1 MQWFYW
7 LEIRVLL
14 LLSPSTLFQKINE
27 LDWYKEML
35 HHWVKEQKVK
45 PKRRLLEV
53 GSATG
58 LLSRHLASLGHNVVG
73 VDISKKMVKKAQK
86 GNPNISFFVRDALK
100 LKFKT
105 ENFDTILASS
115 LLNVVDDRIAVL
127 KEMLRVCKQSGFVSF
142 LVPIKGFSN
151 KNLEL
156 LINTYQLTNF
166 SKEALKAWHK
176 LATKLSMEEIE
187 ELVKKS
193 GGKIVSVK
201 YYLNKMVIDV
211 SISKPRF

>member
-14 LLSPSTLFQKINE
+14 LFSPSTLFQKINE
-27 LDWYKEML
+27 LNWYKEML
-35 HHWVKEQKVK
+35 HHWVKKQKLK
-45 PKRRLLEV
+45 PKSRLLEV

-58 LLSRHLASLGHNVVG
+58 LLSSHLDSLGHNVVG
-73 VDISKKMVKKAQK
+73 IDISKKMVKKAQK
-86 GNPNISFFVRDALK
+86 ENPNIRFFVRDALE

-105 ENFDTILASS
+105 ESFDAVLASS
-115 LLNVVDDRIAVL
+115 LLNVVDDRVAVL
-127 KEMLRVCKQSGFVSF
+127 KEMLRVCKQSGIVSF
-142 LVPIKGFSN
+142 LVPLKGFN
-151 KNLEL
+151 NRDLEC

-187 ELVKKS
+187 EVVAQS
-193 GGKIVSVK
+193 GGEILSVE
-201 YYLNKMVIDV
+201 YYLSEMVIGV
-211 SISKPRF
+211 TISKT

>member
-14 LLSPSTLFQKINE
+14 LFSPSTLFQKINE

-45 PKRRLLEV
+45 PKSRLLEV

-58 LLSRHLASLGHNVVG
+58 LLSSHLASLGHNVVG

-86 GNPNISFFVRDALK
+86 ENPNISFFVRDALE

-105 ENFDTILASS
+105 ESFNAVLASS
-115 LLNVVDDRIAVL
+115 LLNVVEDRVAVL
-127 KEMLRVCKQSGFVSF
+127 KEMLRVCKQGGIVSF
-142 LVPIKGFSN
+142 LVPLKGFN
-151 KNLEL
+151 NRDLER

-166 SKEALKAWHK
+166 SKEALKTWHK

-187 ELVKKS
+187 EVVEQS
-193 GGKIVSVK
+193 GGEIVSVE
-201 YYLNKMVIDV
+201 YYLSEMVIGV
-211 SISKPRF
+211 TISS